1 MPSYFR
7 SLFGGGSSSKQSRP
21 APAPAPIYATPSAA
35 GSRAG
40 LATPP
45 MQRSYSHTAR
55 STTPSPL
62 RYTTGTDTRTV
73 YGYGRRPT
81 ATKPSPEPRPHAARR
96 ASYKTPET
104 PRTALYTPSVSY
116 ATPPS
121 SRSNSSSSIYPGVP
135 GIPRTSS
142 SDTGHYGQ
150 PRPPL
155 RQNHTWH
162 PTGTAGSSSS
172 YGSRGRS
179 SSQSSL
185 YQQTRS
191 TTLHMHPLLAY
202 TRLHRAPILYDVSF
216 TPSARTVLDRAT
228 RSAIPP
234 STLSEPATDAP
245 IPAGGRLVLHSHKFP
260 WPVIATAS
268 HHSTPASATSASGT
282 GSASRRPRFTVGPP
296 SSSSRSRHPSTSGS
310 DAGSI
315 GASAITNLDV
325 LYAVHTTLMVPITP
339 EEWEALGH
347 GSKAQQKVTRAYERR
362 CTRMGGGW
370 EGGVRRIDWLGEKTW
385 LVGVEVDKAAGQGG
399 AGKLVFGKP

>member
-7 SLFGGGSSSKQSRP
+7 SLFGGSSSSKSQSRSNST
-21 APAPAPIYATPSAA
+21 PAPIYATPSAA

-40 LATPP
+40 LASAQ
-45 MQRSYSHTAR
+45 MQRSYSHTTSA
-55 STTPSPL
+55 PSPL
-62 RYTTGTDTRTV
+62 RHTSGADTRTV
-73 YGYGRRPT
+73 YGYGRRPSAAQPT
-81 ATKPSPEPRPHAARR
+81 HEPRPHAARR

-116 ATPPS
+116 TTPAS
-121 SRSNSSSSIYPGVP
+121 SRSNSSSSLYQSA
-135 GIPRTSS
+135 PRSSS
-142 SDTGHYGQ
+142 SDAGHYGHS
-150 PRPPL
+150 RPPL

-191 TTLHMHPLLAY
+191 TTLHMHPLFAH
-202 TRLHRAPILYDVSF
+202 TRAHPAPILYDVSF

-234 STLSEPATDAP
+234 AILSEPATDP
-245 IPAGGRLVLHSHKFP
+245 PTPAGARIVLHSHKFP
-260 WPVIATAS
+260 WPVIVMAS
-268 HHSTPASATSASGT
+268 HHGSSASASS
-282 GSASRRPRFTVGPP
+282 SSRRPRFTVGPP
-296 SSSSRSRHPSTSGS
+296 SSSSRRPSTSGS
-310 DAGSI
+310 DTVS
-315 GASAITNLDV
+315 SNSITNLDV

-385 LVGVEVDKAAGQGG
+385 LIGVEVDKAAGHGG
-399 AGKLVFGKP
+399 AGKLCFGRA

>member
-1 MPSYFR
+1 MPAMPSYFR
-7 SLFGGGSSSKQSRP
+7 NLFGGSSSSKSQSRSNTT
-21 APAPAPIYATPSAA
+21 PAPIYATPSAA

-40 LATPP
+40 LATPQ
-45 MQRSYSHTAR
+45 MQRSYSHTAH

-62 RYTTGTDTRTV
+62 RYATGADTRTV
-73 YGYGRRPT
+73 YGYGRRPAT
-81 ATKPSPEPRPHAARR
+81 AQPKPEPRPHAVRR

-104 PRTALYTPSVSY
+104 PRSVLYTPSVSY

-121 SRSNSSSSIYPGVP
+121 SRSNSSSSLYPAGPGVP
-135 GIPRTSS
+135 RSSS
-142 SDTGHYGQ
+142 SDAGHYGQ
-150 PRPPL
+150 SRPPL

-191 TTLHMHPLLAY
+191 TTLHMHPLLAH
-202 TRLHRAPILYDVSF
+202 TRLHRAPIIYDVSF

-228 RSAIPP
+228 RSAIPAH
-234 STLSEPATDAP
+234 TLSEPATDP
-245 IPAGGRLVLHSHKFP
+245 PTPAGARLVLHSHKFP
-260 WPVIATAS
+260 WSVVVMAS
-268 HHSTPASATSASGT
+268 HHGAPGSG
-282 GSASRRPRFTVGPP
+282 SSSRRARFTVGPP
-296 SSSSRSRHPSTSGS
+296 TGSRRPSTSGS
-310 DAGSI
+310 ESGHSTGS
-315 GASAITNLDV
+315 SITNLDV

-385 LVGVEVDKAAGQGG
+385 LIGVEVDKAAGYGG

>member
-7 SLFGGGSSSKQSRP
+7 SLFGGGSSSKSQSRSNST
-21 APAPAPIYATPSAA
+21 PAPIYATPSAA
-35 GSRAG
+35 GSKAG
-40 LATPP
+40 LATPQ

-62 RYTTGTDTRTV
+62 RYATSTDTRTV
-73 YGYGRRPT
+73 YGYGKRPT
-81 ATKPSPEPRPHAARR
+81 VAQPTPEPRPHAVRR

-104 PRTALYTPSVSY
+104 PRPALYTPSVQY

-121 SRSNSSSSIYPGVP
+121 SRSNSSSSLYPGGPGVP
-135 GIPRTSS
+135 RSSS
-142 SDTGHYGQ
+142 SDAGHYGHS
-150 PRPPL
+150 RPPL

-191 TTLHMHPLLAY
+191 TTLHMHPLLAH
-202 TRLHRAPILYDVSF
+202 TRLHRAPIMYDVSF

-228 RSAIPP
+228 RSAIP
-234 STLSEPATDAP
+234 SHTLSEPATDP
-245 IPAGGRLVLHSHKFP
+245 PTPAGARIVLHSHKFP
-260 WPVIATAS
+260 WPVVVMAS
-268 HHSTPASATSASGT
+268 HHHAPTSSE
-282 GSASRRPRFTVGPP
+282 SRSRRARFTVGGS
-296 SSSSRSRHPSTSGS
+296 SSSSRRPSTSGS
-310 DAGSI
+310 ESGHSTGS
-315 GASAITNLDV
+315 SITNLDV

-362 CTRMGGGW
+362 CQRMGGGW

-385 LVGVEVDKAAGQGG
+385 LIGVEVDKAAGYGG
-399 AGKLVFGKP
+399 AGKLVFGKA